1 MGLPNNRW
9 AWAEINLGAL
19 RRNAKAFKAQL
30 ARSVKFMAIV
40 KADAYGHGAAAC
52 TKALRSAGADQFGV
66 ATVDEGIALRQS
78 GIEDPI
84 LVLNQ
89 PPLESI
95 DDLVTFDLM
104 PSVYEIDFALGFGE
118 ASSAAGHS
126 AVNGQVVFADFTRSR
141 RRLAKATRK
150 IYLID
155 RRH

>member
-30 ARSVKFMAIV
+30 ARGVKFMAIV

-52 TKALRSAGADQFGV
+52 AKALRSVGADQFGV

-118 ASSAAGHS
+118 ASSAAGK
-126 AVNGQVVFADFTRSR
+126 VG
-141 RRLAKATRK
+141 K
-150 IYLID
+150 Y
-155 RRH
+155 